1 MPSSHHTRPVSKCP
15 DLSPEHSGTAS
26 SELERRVALE
36 ASTVAMTLLPLPRL
50 SHAAAMEEGVT
61 ILTSQAG
68 SLATNN
74 NTQWDLP
81 PPGLSTQIVTQ
92 DSLPCHR
99 YEVIFKESSPPGL
112 GTAVSKEA
120 GRKVLAG
127 MTGHGFLLAFGGWP
141 CVIPLS
147 LGDKPPM

>member
-1 MPSSHHTRPVSKCP
+1 MSKCP

-26 SELERRVALE
+26 SELERHVALE
-36 ASTVAMTLLPLPRL
+36 ASTVAMTPLP
-50 SHAAAMEEGVT
+50 SHTYPMPQQWKEGVT
-61 ILTSQAG
+61 ILTAPAG

-99 YEVIFKESSPPGL
+99 V
-112 GTAVSKEA
+112 
-120 GRKVLAG
+120 
-127 MTGHGFLLAFGGWP
+127 
-141 CVIPLS
+141 
-147 LGDKPPM
+147 